1 MKNHYDDNSY
11 IYSFLS
17 NNLTNSPKIL
27 KSNRLSS
34 PVEIQSYGANN
45 FVVDLQYKNNKKN
58 NISNDEYDYIEKEL
72 KKNYY
77 KNKAYTTYSQISNED
92 NFIFNSQMIKKSPNR
107 IRNYKN
113 FFSYY
118 PEQINISN
126 NGNNYVNNNNY
137 HNITNINGNNLDY
150 IINKNE
156 DSDELVYPSKRIY
169 ISRNN
174 ANKINN
180 VKLNRNEW
188 KYQSF
193 GATFLSNSNKNSK
206 KIILLKKEKNP
217 NINHKSVND
226 KKGKS
231 LSKSK
236 NQLHDYNIDKLK
248 EIGDSFALRF
258 MNKRKGQKNSNM
270 QSYPKTNT
278 NTNLNTINNKDIF
291 KDINDKHHGIV
302 NKIIMIEEKRKK
314 SNKKFN
320 LINKTENNINN
331 NVNRGSR
338 IRTIHLKK
346 KKYKNQEIKTSD
358 ESSYRNKILKMRN
371 QPKIRNMKS
380 PEVRQI
386 VLNNKIKRKRQIVVG
401 NDSYID
407 GYNYKMNNSNYCRYN
422 YLNTFNNSLVN
433 NYINNKSFKDIKS
446 GKIDNNFY
454 VNKKIIAYDNNDN
467 SRDIERM
474 KSKNSNHN
482 YLETIYIKNSQS
494 IKKTQH
500 SFNNIFLP

>member
-1 MKNHYDDNSY
+1 MNNHYDDNSY

-17 NNLTNSPKIL
+17 NNLSNSTPKIW
-27 KSNRLSS
+27 KFNRLSS

-45 FVVDLQYKNNKKN
+45 FVVDLQYNKNKKN

-72 KKNYY
+72 KKNYN
-77 KNKAYTTYSQISNED
+77 KNKAYTTYSQISNEE
-92 NFIFNSQMIKKSPNR
+92 NFIFNSQMLKKSPNR
-107 IRNYKN
+107 IRNYTN
-113 FFSYY
+113 FISYH

-150 IINKNE
+150 IINKSE

-180 VKLNRNEW
+180 VNTNKNEW

-206 KIILLKKEKNP
+206 KIILLKKEKNH

-231 LSKSK
+231 FSKSK

-258 MNKRKGQKNSNM
+258 MNKGKGQKNSSM
-270 QSYPKTNT
+270 QNYPKTNT
-278 NTNLNTINNKDIF
+278 STNLNTINKIDIIKDTH
-291 KDINDKHHGIV
+291 DKHHGIV

-320 LINKTENNINN
+320 LINKTENNHNN
-331 NVNRGSR
+331 NNINKGSR
-338 IRTIHLKK
+338 MRTIHLKM
-346 KKYKNQEIKTSD
+346 KKYKNQEIKTSN
-358 ESSYRNKILKMRN
+358 ESNYRNKILKMKK
-371 QPKIRNMKS
+371 QPKIKNMKS

-386 VLNNKIKRKRQIVVG
+386 QLNNKIKRKRQIDVG
-401 NDSYID
+401 NNSYID
-407 GYNYKMNNSNYCRYN
+407 GFKYKMNNNYIIR
-422 YLNTFNNSLVN
+422 FNNNLVN

-446 GKIDNNFY
+446 GKIDNIFY
-454 VNKKIIAYDNNDN
+454 VNKKINAYDNNDN
-467 SRDIERM
+467 SKGIEIM

>member
-1 MKNHYDDNSY
+1 M
-11 IYSFLS
+11 
-17 NNLTNSPKIL
+17 
-27 KSNRLSS
+27 
-34 PVEIQSYGANN
+34 
-45 FVVDLQYKNNKKN
+45 
-58 NISNDEYDYIEKEL
+58 
-72 KKNYY
+72 
-77 KNKAYTTYSQISNED
+77 
-92 NFIFNSQMIKKSPNR
+92 
-107 IRNYKN
+107 
-113 FFSYY
+113 
-118 PEQINISN
+118 
-126 NGNNYVNNNNY
+126 
-137 HNITNINGNNLDY
+137 TNINGNNLDY

-258 MNKRKGQKNSNM
+258 MNKRKGQKNSTM
-270 QSYPKTNT
+270 QSYPKTNA
-278 NTNLNTINNKDIF
+278 NTNLNTINKNDFF

-331 NVNRGSR
+331 NINRGSR

-446 GKIDNNFY
+446 GKIDNTFY

-467 SRDIERM
+467 NRDIERM